1 MERRLREKIGLE
13 EKQVRHVK
21 FGNLLDSSVEMSGR
35 QLVGGSNRERAL
47 DHKENSGDF
56 QCPWS
61 LQE

>member
-21 FGNLLDSSVEMSGR
+21 FGHLLDSSVEMSGR
-35 QLVGGSNRERAL
+35 QLMVVIGRAL